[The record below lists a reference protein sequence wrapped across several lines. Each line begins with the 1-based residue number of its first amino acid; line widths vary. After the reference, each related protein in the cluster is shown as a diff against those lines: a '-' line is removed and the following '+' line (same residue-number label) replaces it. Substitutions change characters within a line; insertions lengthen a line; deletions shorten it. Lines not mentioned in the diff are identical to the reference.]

1 MTRPTSIALR
11 GIEMANTGKKY
22 RQAAAKVDRNKYY
35 GLEEAVG
42 LVKETTFTKFDATV
56 DLAVNLGVDPR
67 HADQNVRGTTPW
79 PHGLG
84 KTVRIVVFAKGEAA
98 TQATAA
104 GVEFVG
110 GDDLG
115 KKINEGWLDF
125 DQVIATPDMMGVVG
139 KLGRVLGP
147 RGLMPNPKLGTV
159 TMDVVKAIN
168 ELKAGR
174 TEFRVDKAGIVHC
187 PVGKVSFDAVKLAEN
202 AKAVLE
208 AILRAKPATAKGTYL
223 KKVAISSTMSPG
235 VRVDPA
241 PFRG

>member
-1 MTRPTSIALR
+1 
-11 GIEMANTGKKY
+11 MARGKKY
-22 RQAAAKVDRNKYY
+22 KAALAKVDREKSYS
-35 GLEEAVG
+35 LDEATK
-42 LVKETTFTKFDATV
+42 LIKDASYTKFDSTV

-67 HADQNVRGTTPW
+67 QADQNVRGAVPL

-84 KTVRIVVFAKGEAA
+84 KVVRIVVFAKGDAA
-98 TQATAA
+98 QAALAA
-104 GVEFVG
+104 GVEAVG

-115 KKINEGWLDF
+115 TRISGGWLDF

-174 TEFRVDKAGIVHC
+174 VEFRVDKAGIIHA
-187 PVGKVSFDAVKLAEN
+187 PVGKVSFSSEKLAGN
-202 AKAVLE
+202 ARAVLE
-208 AILRAKPATAKGTYL
+208 AIARSKPASAKGTYL
-223 KKVAISSTMSPG
+223 KKISMSATMGPG
-235 VRVDPA
+235 VKVDA
-241 PFRG
+241 GPFRA